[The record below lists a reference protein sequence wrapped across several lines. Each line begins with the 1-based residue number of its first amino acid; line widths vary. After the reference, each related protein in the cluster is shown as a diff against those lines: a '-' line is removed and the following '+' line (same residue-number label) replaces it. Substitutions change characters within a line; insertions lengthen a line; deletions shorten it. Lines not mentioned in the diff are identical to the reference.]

1 LRKISVVKCIEVDV
15 QPFRLDDFTQDKETH
30 GSMGK
35 VTKKELKT
43 LAESLG
49 LAFSESDIAFSKKLL
64 NAYLAKQLGM

>member
-1 LRKISVVKCIEVDV
+1 MRKISVVKCIEVDV

-49 LAFSESDIAFSKKLL
+49 LAFSESDIAFSKK
-64 NAYLAKQLGM
+64 QLGM

>member
-1 LRKISVVKCIEVDV
+1 LRKISVVKRTEVDV
-15 QPFRLDDFTQDKETH
+15 QPFTLDDFTQDKETH
-30 GSMGK
+30 GSMSK

-64 NAYLAKQLGM
+64 NAYLAKQ